1 MRCVRKLKYS
11 HSAFG
16 FIYKVEEDGEI
27 SALCFE
33 TKNPKFPSRWGL
45 PGGSGVGISDP
56 FRTCQTE
63 CRQELAKEWQ
73 NIKGFHVEFEQW
85 PVLIIQ
91 KESDG
96 GRGGIHEQHFFI
108 GHEVLGEL
116 RDVEIREPDRGP
128 DTLGVPTYM
137 ELGKLVEI
145 LQAQGRK
152 SRHQLKGVLACL
164 ENLASKDIPISLKVY
179 EKYLGLLPH

>member
-1 MRCVRKLKYS
+1 MLCVRNLKYS

-27 SALCFE
+27 SVLCFK
-33 TKNPKFPSRWGL
+33 TKNLKFPSRWVL
-45 PGGSGVGISDP
+45 PGGSGVGVSTPLDTVQ
-56 FRTCQTE
+56 RE
-63 CRQELAKEWQ
+63 CRQELAKNWRD
-73 NIKGFHVEFEQW
+73 IKGFHVEFEKD
-85 PVLIIQ
+85 PAIIVQ

-116 RDVEIREPDRGP
+116 RDVEIQEPDRGP

-145 LQAQGRK
+145 LQVQGRK
-152 SRHQLKGVLACL
+152 SRHQLRGVLVCL
-164 ENLASKDIPISLKVY
+164 EDLASKDILISRKVC
-179 EKYLGLLPH
+179 EKYLELLPH